1 MEEIFIVAT
10 IITIIYC
17 VSKYLE
23 YNYFNEGVKPLKDV
37 VRDCLLVL
45 ICSSTG
51 AYLYFHFQ
59 KNIKDFFNVVT
70 DTKILNSDTTE
81 VFTDTPSF

>member
-23 YNYFNEGVKPLKDV
+23 YNYFNEGVKPLKEMEKQ
-37 VRDCLLVL
+37 VL
-45 ICSSTG
+45 
-51 AYLYFHFQ
+51 
-59 KNIKDFFNVVT
+59 K
-70 DTKILNSDTTE
+70 
-81 VFTDTPSF
+81 

>member
-45 ICSSTG
+45 IIISS
-51 AYLYFHFQ
+51 Q
-59 KNIKDFFNVVT
+59 KQNVRCNEV
-70 DTKILNSDTTE
+70 DLQILKKLHTISSI
-81 VFTDTPSF
+81 FR